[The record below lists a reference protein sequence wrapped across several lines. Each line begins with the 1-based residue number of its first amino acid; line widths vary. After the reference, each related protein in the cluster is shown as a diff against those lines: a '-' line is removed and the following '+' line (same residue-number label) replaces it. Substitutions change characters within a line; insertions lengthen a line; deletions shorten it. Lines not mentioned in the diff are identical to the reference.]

1 MTLGPALVQAGGGI
15 IGGLLGD
22 KPPRPS
28 EMMVSHMKGI
38 RQGAEKYGFNPLA
51 FTGTSPTMG
60 TAAPNYIGSAIAD
73 AASAVASAWSENS
86 DKQARADAL
95 EVENERLRK
104 QVVSE
109 TLRPV
114 VPGIYGTTGKP
125 GGVPIVITNSAADGW
140 MKEYDPNA
148 TFVGTDVR
156 MRGDGAYDARNP
168 ARTVIRTPLGDTTPA
183 DVSDAEDW
191 EKRYG
196 DPVSWA
202 VGIGNLAMDAGASLR
217 TATDKWGWT
226 DPNKWVGQDTWES
239 LKNAAKGSSLPKPTG
254 YTEDGRPFWT
264 QADGS
269 VKWSYH

>member
-15 IGGLLGD
+15 LGGLLGD
-22 KPPRPS
+22 EPPRPS

-73 AASAVASAWSENS
+73 AASSIASAWSENS
-86 DKQARADAL
+86 EKQARADAL
-95 EVENERLRK
+95 EVENEKLRK
-104 QVVSE
+104 QVQID
-109 TLRPV
+109 TIRPV
-114 VPGIYGTTGKP
+114 VPGIYGPVGRP
-125 GGVPIVITNSAADGW
+125 AGVPIPVVSSATEGW

-156 MRGDGAYDARNP
+156 MRADGAYDARNP
-168 ARTVIRTPLGDTTPA
+168 ARTAIMTPLGETTPGN
-183 DVSDAEDW
+183 VSDAEDW

-202 VGIGNLAMDAGASLR
+202 VGMGNLAIDAGTSLR
-217 TATDKWGWT
+217 AATDKWGWT
-226 DPNKWVGQDTWES
+226 KSGEWAGKETLGAGWKMFGLGEAERGDDAVPLKSWEQ
-239 LKNAAKGSSLPKPTG
+239 K
-254 YTEDGRPFWT
+254 YTLN
-264 QADGS
+264 
-269 VKWSYH
+269 